1 MKYLS
6 IGFQISII
14 IFFMFFLG
22 GKIDGLLNQGNSYFS
37 LTLSVATILAV
48 LIKLVVRVNK
58 RK

>member
-22 GKIDGLLNQGNSYFS
+22 GKIDGLLNQDNSYFS
-37 LTLSVATILAV
+37 LALSVATILAV